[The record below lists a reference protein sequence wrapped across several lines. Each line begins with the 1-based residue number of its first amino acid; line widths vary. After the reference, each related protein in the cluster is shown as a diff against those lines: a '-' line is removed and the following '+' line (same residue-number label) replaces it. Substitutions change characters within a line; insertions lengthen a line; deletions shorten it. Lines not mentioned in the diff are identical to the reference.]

1 MQTDRINELM
11 EKATEELYAVDTLV
25 DLSAAA
31 WITGFHCQ
39 QIAEKTL
46 KAVLISKGQIPAK
59 THDLVL
65 LMNEVRGVG
74 ITEPGWFWE
83 LENLNPFAVQLRYE
97 ALHLVAE
104 FSPTYARDLTR
115 RVYD

>member
-1 MQTDRINELM
+1 MKHCTLDGYSMQTDRINELM

-65 LMNEVRGVG
+65 LMNEVRESVS
-74 ITEPGWFWE
+74 
-83 LENLNPFAVQLRYE
+83 Q
-97 ALHLVAE
+97 
-104 FSPTYARDLTR
+104 SPDGSGN
-115 RVYD
+115 

>member
-1 MQTDRINELM
+1 M
-11 EKATEELYAVDTLV
+11 EKATKELYAVDTLV
-25 DLSAAA
+25 DLSAAD

-39 QIAEKTL
+39 QIAEKML
-46 KAVLISKGQIPAK
+46 KAVLIDRGQTPAK

-65 LMNEVRGVG
+65 LMETVRQVG

-97 ALHLVAE
+97 TLHIAAE
-104 FSPTYARDLTR
+104 FSASYARELTR
-115 RVYD
+115 RVYDWA